1 MPVITIARQY
11 GAGGSTIAAIVAER
25 LGANLVDKWL
35 IAEVARR
42 AQLAPESVEAEDEHP
57 SSLLGRLVA
66 AFAPM
71 GVAPGMVWDVPYP
84 DPAYDPRLAVLELTR
99 KVVTEVARGGNAVI
113 VGRGGA
119 AILRER
125 RDAVHVFLY
134 AAEPARVDTV
144 MAREAV
150 SESVARRRM
159 HEMDANRAAY
169 LRQAYGLDRRDP
181 LLYTLQCNTG
191 LLGYARTVEIILAAA
206 DGLAEARAAGAALAR
221 ESSPLAHQSSS

>member
-11 GAGGSTIAAIVAER
+11 GAGGSTVAAMVADR
-25 LGANLVDKWL
+25 LGADLVDKGL

-42 AQLAPESVEAEDEHP
+42 AQLPPESVESEDERP

-66 AFAPM
+66 SFVPM
-71 GVAPGMVWDVPYP
+71 GAAAGMVWDVPYP
-84 DPAYDPRLAVLELTR
+84 DPAYDPRDTILELTR
-99 KVVTEVARGGNAVI
+99 RVVTEVARGGNAVI

-134 AAEPARVDTV
+134 AAEPARVETV
-144 MAREAV
+144 MARETL
-150 SESVARRRM
+150 SESAARRRM

-169 LRQAYGLDRRDP
+169 LRQVYGLDRRDP

-191 LLGYARTVEIILAAA
+191 MLGYARTVEIILAAA
-206 DGLAEARAAGAALAR
+206 GR
-221 ESSPLAHQSSS
+221 

>member
-1 MPVITIARQY
+1 VPVITIARQY
-11 GAGGSTIAAIVAER
+11 GAGGSIVAAMVAER
-25 LGANLVDKWL
+25 LGADLVDKSL
-35 IAEVARR
+35 VAEVARR
-42 AQLAPESVEAEDEHP
+42 AHLPTESVVAEDEHA
-57 SSLLGRLVA
+57 SSLLGRLAA

-71 GVAPGMVWDVPYP
+71 GAAPGMVWDVPYP
-84 DPAYDPRLAVLELTR
+84 DPAYDPRLAILELTR
-99 KVVTEVARGGNAVI
+99 SVVTEVARGGNAVI

-134 AAEPARVDTV
+134 AAEPARVETV
-144 MAREAV
+144 MARETL
-150 SESVARRRM
+150 SEPAARRRM

-169 LRQAYGLDRRDP
+169 LRQVYGLDRRDP

-206 DGLAEARAAGAALAR
+206 GGLAEARAAGVASAH
-221 ESSPLAHQSSS
+221 ESSR

>member
-11 GAGGSTIAAIVAER
+11 GAGGSTVAAIVAER
-25 LGANLVDKWL
+25 LGADLVDKWL
-35 IAEVARR
+35 VAEVARR
-42 AQLAPESVEAEDEHP
+42 AQLPPTSVAAEDEHP
-57 SSLLGRLVA
+57 ASLLGRLVA
-66 AFAPM
+66 AFGPM
-71 GVAPGMVWDVPYP
+71 GAAPGMVWDVPYP
-84 DPAYDPRLAVLELTR
+84 DPAYDPRLAILELTR

-134 AAEPARVDTV
+134 AAESARLETV
-144 MAREAV
+144 MERETL
-150 SESVARRRM
+150 SESAARRRM

-169 LRQAYGLDRRDP
+169 LRQVYGLDRSDP

-191 LLGYARTVEIILAAA
+191 QLGYARTVELILAAA
-206 DGLAEARAAGAALAR
+206 GGMAEARTAGVALPH
-221 ESSPLAHQSSS
+221 ESSR

>member
-11 GAGGSTIAAIVAER
+11 GAGGSTVAAMVAER
-25 LGANLVDKWL
+25 LGADLVDKWL
-35 IAEVARR
+35 VAEIARR
-42 AQLAPESVEAEDEHP
+42 AQLPPASVEAEDEHA
-57 SSLLGRLVA
+57 SSLIGRLVA
-66 AFAPM
+66 SFAPI

-84 DPAYDPRLAVLELTR
+84 DPAYDPRLAVLDLTR

-134 AAEPARVDTV
+134 AAEPVRLATV

-206 DGLAEARAAGAALAR
+206 GGLVEARAASHASSD
-221 ESSPLAHQSSS
+221 ESSR